1 MHWVGTQ
8 EGRFDAERELILS
21 DQSPADIVFLSAAD
35 TDLAAVAGSWGGV
48 FGSRLRLS
56 AAGSLRQPVAADH
69 FVATV
74 VKGSKLLV
82 ARLLGGRGYF
92 PHLLQALE
100 DMRESSTRARLLLLP
115 GTGEVDEDLARLNDF
130 PRNVAGVLQALLSE
144 GGPKNLARAGELIT
158 RLLDWTGDDVLRL
171 PEVEKV
177 SSFGWYKSVSS
188 APSGPVAWLTF
199 YRAWHQTNDLE
210 IVDALIDNL
219 EKLGFEVGA
228 FYCQS
233 LREPAVQESLLALAG
248 SVVAPDVVLTMQSF
262 TVSTAQSEGGGFLEL
277 FGCPVLQVPVSSG
290 SRTAWEPVAGG
301 LSPSE
306 VAVQIALPEID
317 GRVLSSVA
325 GFKEESERLV
335 AAQCVLKRLRADA
348 SQIEF
353 ICQLAQNWAR
363 LRRLASAQKRVAIVL
378 ANYPNRDGRVGNGV
392 GLDTPASTAA
402 VLHALRAE
410 GYLVEGSPENGAE
423 LMRQLLAGVTND
435 PDGSYG
441 KQCGQVVSAAEL
453 RAFMET
459 WPAHRVAEMD
469 RYWPEALP
477 EYLPVSGVQFGN
489 VFVGIQPPRGFSLQ
503 SQAIYHSPDLP
514 PPPVYVGFYHWIREV
529 FRADVIIHLG
539 KHGNLEWLPGRAAAL
554 GPDDYPRLCLG
565 PMPHLYPFIV
575 NNPGEGTQAKRRTGA
590 VIVDHLTPPLTRAG
604 LYGQMEQLE
613 RLLEEHSQAASL
625 YPRRAQELEAEI
637 NALLEAA
644 PWRADIP
651 EAGRSIS
658 GAANFLCELKESQI
672 RSGLHIFG
680 NAPSGAAA
688 VDFVVSLLRLPSGGR
703 SGLLEA
709 LAGTPIVF
717 ETMGATERDE
727 LQSRARS
734 WVESLFETGEDVSE
748 STALE
753 ELRGFATY
761 TLIPLLQRTDEEM
774 SRLLS
779 GLAGQF
785 VPPGPAG
792 APTRGRIDVLP
803 TGRNFY
809 ALDPRV
815 VPTPTAWRCGRL
827 LGESLLKRYFQ
838 DHGEPLKTLALV
850 VWGTSNMR
858 TGGDD
863 LAQAIW
869 LWGCE
874 PVWEEGSGRVIDFKI
889 LPASLLGR
897 PRVDVTLRVSGLFRD
912 AFGDTVRLL
921 AAIPKRLALLDEPE
935 SLNPI
940 RAAWL
945 RERAMLVESGLS
957 KTVAERTS
965 GLRVFTSGPGC
976 YGAGILPLLDA
987 GNWESKGDLAD
998 VFVRWGDHAVGADG
1012 ALTCEPEALKERL
1025 RHIEAIAQNQDNREH
1040 DILDSDDYFQFQ
1052 GGLQAAVEHL
1062 RGRVPANYH
1071 GDSSDPEL
1079 PRIRTLGE
1087 ELVRVLHSRAL
1098 NPRWI
1103 EAMRKH
1109 GYKGAFELAATVD
1122 YLFGYSAT
1130 TGLVRD
1136 HHFEAVAQKVVLQ
1149 QEAFFVE
1156 NNPDAMREAAARLLE
1171 AAQRGMW
1178 SATEAATVEALQTA
1192 LLRLEGDRE

>member
-8 EGRFDAERELILS
+8 EGRFDAERALILS

-35 TDLAAVAGSWGGV
+35 TDLAAVAVSWGGTL
-48 FGSRLRLS
+48 GSRLRLS
-56 AAGSLRQPVAADH
+56 AAGALRQPVAADH

-74 VKGSKLLV
+74 VKDSKLLI
-82 ARLLGGRGYF
+82 ARLLGGRSYF

-100 DMRESSTRARLLLLP
+100 DLREISPRARLMLLP
-115 GTGEVDEDLARLNDF
+115 GTGEADADLASLNDF
-130 PRNVAGVLQALLSE
+130 PRDVADVLHALLSE
-144 GGPKNLARAGELIT
+144 GGPLNLASAGELVS
-158 RLLDWTGDDVLRL
+158 LLVDWDTGEPLCL
-171 PEVEKV
+171 PVVEKV
-177 SSFGWYKSVSS
+177 SSCGWYKAVSRT
-188 APSGPVAWLTF
+188 PSGPVAWLTF

-210 IVDALIDNL
+210 IIDALVDVL
-219 EKLGFEVGA
+219 EKRGFEVGA

-233 LREPAVQESLLALAG
+233 LREPIVQETLLDALG
-248 SVVAPDVVLTMQSF
+248 SGVRPAVILTMQSF
-262 TVSTAQSEGGGFLEL
+262 TLSTAHSEGGGFLEA

-290 SRTAWEPVAGG
+290 SKAAWESLPGG

-325 GFKEESERLV
+325 GFKEDSERLV
-335 AAQCVLKRLRADA
+335 AAQCVLKRLRADV

-363 LRRLASAQKRVAIVL
+363 LRSLPSPQKRVAIIL

-392 GLDTPASTAA
+392 GLDTPASAAA
-402 VLHALRAE
+402 VLRALQA
-410 GYLVEGSPENGAE
+410 GGFLVEGMPEDGAE

-435 PDGSYG
+435 PDGSFG
-441 KQCGQVVSAAEL
+441 KSYAQGISAETL
-453 RAFMET
+453 QAFMST
-459 WPAHRVAEMD
+459 WPEGRVSEMA
-469 RYWPEALP
+469 RHWPEVLP
-477 EYLPVSGVQFGN
+477 EYLPVSGVQLGN
-489 VFVGIQPPRGFSLQ
+489 VFVGIQPPRGFSMQ
-503 SQAIYHSPDLP
+503 SQAIYHSPELP
-514 PPPVYVGFYHWIREV
+514 PPPVYVGFYYWIREV
-529 FRADVIIHLG
+529 FKADVIVHLG
-539 KHGNLEWLPGRAAAL
+539 KHGNLEWLPGRPSAL

-590 VIVDHLTPPLTRAG
+590 VIIDHLTPPLTRAG
-604 LYGQMEQLE
+604 LYGQLEQLE
-613 RLLEEHSQAASL
+613 RLLEEHAQCSSL
-625 YPRRAQELEAEI
+625 YPRRAGELEGEI

-644 PWRADIP
+644 PWRTDIP
-651 EAGRSIS
+651 EAGRTIS

-672 RSGLHIFG
+672 RSGLHVFG
-680 NAPSGAAA
+680 SAPTGVAA
-688 VDFVVSLLRLPSGGR
+688 VDFVASLLRLPSGGR
-703 SGLLEA
+703 PGLLEA
-709 LAGTPIVF
+709 IAGAPVIL
-717 ETMGATERDE
+717 ETMSVSERDG
-727 LQSRARS
+727 LHAQARS
-734 WVESLFETGEDVSE
+734 WVESLFQRGEFKSE
-748 STALE
+748 CVALE
-753 ELRGFATY
+753 VLREFATH
-761 TLIPLLQRTDEEM
+761 TLIPLLERTDEEM
-774 SRLLS
+774 SHLLS
-779 GLAGQF
+779 GLAGRF
-785 VPPGPAG
+785 IPPGPAG

-827 LGESLLKRYFQ
+827 LGESLLKRHFQ

-874 PVWEEGSGRVIDFKI
+874 PVWEEGSGRVMDFNI
-889 LPASLLGR
+889 IPASLLGR
-897 PRVDVTLRVSGLFRD
+897 PRVDLTLRVSGLFRD

-940 RAAWL
+940 RAAWV

-957 KTVAERTS
+957 AVVAERTS
-965 GLRVFTSGPGC
+965 CLRVFTSGPGC
-976 YGAGILPLLDA
+976 YGAGILPLLDS
-987 GNWESKGDLAD
+987 GNWESKADLAE
-998 VFVRWGDHAVGADG
+998 VFLRWGDHAVSSDG
-1012 ALTCEPEALKERL
+1012 VLTCEPTALRERL
-1025 RHIEAIAQNQDNREH
+1025 RHVEAIAQNQDNREH

-1052 GGLQAAVEHL
+1052 GGLQVAVEQL
-1062 RGRVPANYH
+1062 RGSVPANYH
-1071 GDSSDPEL
+1071 GDSSDPEM
-1079 PRIRTLGE
+1079 PRMRTVGE

-1103 EAMRKH
+1103 AAMRKH

-1136 HHFEAVAQKVVLQ
+1136 HHFQAVAQKLVLE
-1149 QEAFFVE
+1149 QESFFME
-1156 NNPDAMREAAARLLE
+1156 HNPDAMREAAARLLE
-1171 AAQRGMW
+1171 AVERGLW
-1178 SATEAATVEALQTA
+1178 PAPDAETVEALQTT